1 MAHRR
6 RSSTR
11 PCGPPLTTDTLDL
24 GSIERIGGGP
34 VKIEASIEIDRPIAE
49 VWRWY
54 AVDHV
59 RNHPR
64 WNPDLE
70 LEQISDG
77 PIGLGTKIR
86 RRTTMGESPVDGEME
101 VTEFDP
107 PRVMGASISDGNT
120 ETLGRGTLEERG
132 PKRTLLTISA
142 DVPGLDDPETAQFV
156 KTMMGRSLANMK
168 TMMEAE
174 I

>member
-1 MAHRR
+1 M
-6 RSSTR
+6 
-11 PCGPPLTTDTLDL
+11 
-24 GSIERIGGGP
+24 
-34 VKIEASIEIDRPIAE
+34 KIEASIEIDKPIAD

-54 AVDHV
+54 AEDHV

-77 PIGLGTKIR
+77 PIGVGTKIR
-86 RRTTMGESPVDGEME
+86 RRNTMGDTPIEGEME
-101 VTEFDP
+101 VTEFDA
-107 PRVMGASISDGNT
+107 PRAMGVSISDG
-120 ETLGRGTLEERG
+120 EAESRGLGTLEERG
-132 PKRTLLTISA
+132 PGRTLLTIAA
-142 DVPGLDDPETAQFV
+142 DISGPDDPESAQFV

-168 TMMEAE
+168 AMMEAE

>member
-1 MAHRR
+1 M
-6 RSSTR
+6 
-11 PCGPPLTTDTLDL
+11 
-24 GSIERIGGGP
+24 
-34 VKIEASIEIDRPIAE
+34 KIEAEIEIDKPIAD

-54 AVDHV
+54 AEDHV

-70 LEQISDG
+70 LEQITDG
-77 PIGLGTKIR
+77 PIGVGTRIR
-86 RRTTMGESPVDGEME
+86 RRNTMGETPVEGEME

-107 PRVMGASISDGNT
+107 PRAMGVSISDGET
-120 ETLGRGTLEERG
+120 ESSGLGTLEERG
-132 PKRTLLTISA
+132 PERTLLTISA
-142 DVPGLDDPETAQFV
+142 DVPGLENPEVAQFV
-156 KTMMGRSLANMK
+156 KTMMERSLANMK

>member
-1 MAHRR
+1 M
-6 RSSTR
+6 
-11 PCGPPLTTDTLDL
+11 
-24 GSIERIGGGP
+24 
-34 VKIEASIEIDRPIAE
+34 KIEASIEIDRPIAD

-77 PIGLGTKIR
+77 PIGIGTKIR
-86 RRTTMGESPVDGEME
+86 RRNTMGETPVDGEME
-101 VTEFDP
+101 VTEFEP
-107 PRVMGASISDGNT
+107 HRAMGGVVREGHT
-120 ETLGRGTLEERG
+120 ETLGRATFDERG
-132 PKRTLLTISA
+132 PERTLLTISA
-142 DVPGLDDPETAQFV
+142 DAQGLDDPEKARFI
-156 KTMMGRSLANMK
+156 KSMMERSVANMK
-168 TMMEAE
+168 VMMEAE

>member
-1 MAHRR
+1 
-6 RSSTR
+6 
-11 PCGPPLTTDTLDL
+11 
-24 GSIERIGGGP
+24 
-34 VKIEASIEIDRPIAE
+34 VKSEASIEIDKPIAD

-54 AVDHV
+54 AEDHV

-77 PIGLGTKIR
+77 PMGVGTKIR
-86 RRTTMGESPVDGEME
+86 RRNTMGETPIEGEME

-107 PRVMGASISDGNT
+107 PRAMGVSISDG
-120 ETLGRGTLEERG
+120 EIESLGLGTLEERG
-132 PKRTLLTISA
+132 PGRTLLTIAA
-142 DVPGLDDPETAQFV
+142 DISGPDDPESAQFV

-168 TMMEAE
+168 AMMEAE

>member
-1 MAHRR
+1 M
-6 RSSTR
+6 
-11 PCGPPLTTDTLDL
+11 
-24 GSIERIGGGP
+24 
-34 VKIEASIEIDRPIAE
+34 KIEASIEIDKPIAD

-54 AVDHV
+54 AQDHV

-70 LEQISDG
+70 VEQISDG
-77 PIGLGTKIR
+77 PIRVGTKIR
-86 RRTTMGESPVDGEME
+86 RRSTMGGTPVDGEME

-107 PRVMGASISDGNT
+107 PRAMGVSISDGDT
-120 ETLGRGTLEERG
+120 DSLGRGTLEERG
-132 PKRTLLTISA
+132 PERTLLTISA
-142 DVPGLDDPETAQFV
+142 DVPDLDDAETAQSV

>member
-1 MAHRR
+1 M
-6 RSSTR
+6 
-11 PCGPPLTTDTLDL
+11 
-24 GSIERIGGGP
+24 
-34 VKIEASIEIDRPIAE
+34 KIEASIEIDKPIAD

-54 AVDHV
+54 AEDHV

-77 PIGLGTKIR
+77 PMGVGTKIR
-86 RRTTMGESPVDGEME
+86 RRNTMGEAPVEGEME

-107 PRVMGASISDGNT
+107 PRAMGVSISDGSADSR
-120 ETLGRGTLEERG
+120 GRGTLEERG
-132 PKRTLLTISA
+132 PDRTLLTISA
-142 DVPGLDDPETAQFV
+142 DVRGLDDPETAQLV
-156 KTMMGRSLANMK
+156 KTMIGRSLANMK

>member
-1 MAHRR
+1 MR
-6 RSSTR
+6 
-11 PCGPPLTTDTLDL
+11 
-24 GSIERIGGGP
+24 
-34 VKIEASIEIDRPIAE
+34 IEAEIEIDKPIAD

-54 AVDHV
+54 AEDHV

-70 LEQISDG
+70 LEQITDG
-77 PIGLGTKIR
+77 PIGVGTKIR
-86 RRTTMGESPVDGEME
+86 RRNTMGEAPIEGEME

-107 PRVMGASISDGNT
+107 PRAMGVSISDG
-120 ETLGRGTLEERG
+120 EIESLGLGTLEERG
-132 PKRTLLTISA
+132 PGRTLLTISA
-142 DVPGLDDPETAQFV
+142 DISGPDDPESAQLV

-168 TMMEAE
+168 AMMEAE

>member
-1 MAHRR
+1 M
-6 RSSTR
+6 
-11 PCGPPLTTDTLDL
+11 
-24 GSIERIGGGP
+24 
-34 VKIEASIEIDRPIAE
+34 KIEASIEIDKPIAE

-54 AVDHV
+54 AEDYV

-77 PIGLGTKIR
+77 PIGVGTKIR
-86 RRTTMGESPVDGEME
+86 RRITMGETPIEGEME

-107 PRVMGASISDGNT
+107 PRAMGVSISDEDT
-120 ETLGRGTLEERG
+120 ESRGLGTLEERG
-132 PKRTLLTISA
+132 PERTLLTISA
-142 DVPGLDDPETAQFV
+142 DVPGPDDPESAQFV

-168 TMMEAE
+168 RLIETEVDSSEA
-174 I
+174 